1 MINTIATQVKKR
13 VVIFGPGPQFKGG
26 IANYTS
32 SLAKA
37 LDKLGAEVYIVSWTH
52 QYPSII
58 PRDFIDR
65 SSKKNPFEGTNIKVE
80 YVTNYNNPFSWER
93 TVNVIKKIEPD
104 IVVFQWAIAV
114 QGLPMGFIAKKLMR
128 SCNCEIIFDLHVV
141 AQKEGSAID
150 KILLRYALS
159 KPHTF
164 IVHSLKTLEELKKV
178 FPDTNY
184 SLTYTRQRTSNSRQS
199 VIKLYHPVY
208 DMFTPDPNFD
218 KEKVKQE
225 LGLRKHVFLFFGF
238 IRKYKGLHNVIR
250 SFAKLAKERSDVS
263 LLIVG
268 ESFWN
273 TLDTKKLS
281 TKIKRNIF
289 RLVKKILVRKG
300 DDESNY
306 RPLDLIDEL
315 GIKDQAVV
323 VNRYV
328 GNEEVHKYFQAADC
342 NVLFYLV
349 ATPSGVESIAYNF
362 RLPSI
367 ATKVGH
373 FPETIKHGYNGYLA
387 EPENIDS
394 MHEVMKE
401 FLNNPIPREHIEE
414 QAKNMSWENY
424 ARAIFLNSDPDLSGE
439 ESPTL

>member
-1 MINTIATQVKKR
+1 MKKI
-13 VVIFGPGPQFKGG
+13 VIFGPGPQFKGG
-26 IANYTS
+26 IANYTT

-37 LDKLGAEVYIVSWTH
+37 LDKLGADVSIVSWTQ

-65 SSKKNPFEGTNIKVE
+65 ASKKNPFEGTNIKVE
-80 YVTNYNNPFSWER
+80 YITNYNNPLSWEQ
-93 TVNVIKKIEPD
+93 TINLIKRINPD
-104 IVVFQWAIAV
+104 IVVFQWALAI
-114 QGLPMGFIAKKLMR
+114 QGLPMGYIAKGLKR
-128 SCNCEIIFDLHVV
+128 SCKCEIIFDLHVV
-141 AQKEGSAID
+141 SQKEGSTID
-150 KILLRYALS
+150 KVLLNYALS

-164 IVHSLKTLEELKKV
+164 IVHSLKTFDELKKV
-178 FPDTNY
+178 FPNTNY
-184 SLTYTRQRTSNSRQS
+184 ILTYDGRRNLDSGHP

-208 DMFTPDPNFD
+208 DMFTPDPDFD

-250 SFAKLAKERSDVS
+250 SFAKLAKEQDDVS

-273 TLDTKKLS
+273 TLDSNKLS
-281 TKIKRNIF
+281 TKIKKSLFGFI
-289 RLVKKILVRKG
+289 KKLIVRKS

-315 GIKDQAVV
+315 GIREQVVV

-328 GNEEVHKYFQAADC
+328 PNEEVNKYFQAADC

-362 RLPSI
+362 KLPTI

-394 MHEVMKE
+394 MSNVMKE
-401 FLNNPIPREHIEE
+401 SLTNPIPRERVEE
-414 QAKNMSWENY
+414 QAKHMSWENY
-424 ARAIFLNSDPDLSGE
+424 AKAIIFNSE
-439 ESPTL
+439 

>member
-1 MINTIATQVKKR
+1 MKK
-13 VVIFGPGPQFKGG
+13 VVVFGPGPQFKGG

-37 LDKLGAEVYIVSWTH
+37 LEKQGAEVYIVSWTQ

-65 SSKKNPFEGTNIKVE
+65 SSKKNLLDETKIKVE
-80 YVTNYNNPFSWER
+80 YITNYNNPFSWKE
-93 TVNVIKKIEPD
+93 TVNAISKINPD
-104 IVVFQWAIAV
+104 ITIFQWAIAI
-114 QGLPMGFIAKKLMR
+114 QGLPMGWIANKLKHV
-128 SCNCEIIFDLHVV
+128 CKCEIIFDLHVV

-150 KILLRYALS
+150 NGMIQYTLS

-164 IVHSLKTLEELKKV
+164 IVHSLKTLDELKKI
-178 FPDTNY
+178 FPTKHFVLTNDEHRTNSKDLQ
-184 SLTYTRQRTSNSRQS
+184 SLITNHQQQ

-208 DMFTPDPNFD
+208 DMFTPDPAFN

-250 SFAKLAKERSDVS
+250 SFAKLAKERDDVS

-281 TKIKRNIF
+281 TKIKKSIF
-289 RLVKKILVRKG
+289 GLIKKLLLRKS

-315 GIKDQAVV
+315 GIRNQVVV

-328 GNEEVHKYFQAADC
+328 GNEEVYKYFQVADC

-362 RLPSI
+362 KLPSI
-367 ATKVGH
+367 ATRVGH

-387 EPENIDS
+387 EPENIKS
-394 MHEVMKE
+394 MYEVMKL
-401 FLNNPIPREHIEE
+401 FLEKPIPGEHVVQ
-414 QAKNMSWENY
+414 QATNMSWENY
-424 ARAIFLNSDPDLSGE
+424 ARTILK
-439 ESPTL
+439 